1 MTSKILVPSL
11 LLSVCALACQGE
23 EPSVEE
29 TSTSARAQRIEREA
43 GHIRERIER
52 LGSPAEHALLL
63 EQIAPL
69 TKLTDDEGQP
79 VGEIRL
85 DDEDSI
91 LRAELLF
98 HLTWNRPRVGR
109 DEPLATDF
117 EAPDHP
123 IHVIEHYARELK
135 ARGIDFLV
143 VPVPSRV
150 ETYPERLRLEV
161 NASQLVGDRGFAQFL
176 LELTQRDVETIDL
189 FRNFEGA
196 RYVDDPDDDR
206 ELFFHYDHHWTQ
218 RGMELAADDIAAR
231 VREMEWFEPGPFV
244 EGEHFER
251 RTEVAGWKLFSK
263 YAPEST
269 PVAFRRVVNADGGRA
284 HQKSK
289 DSPILL
295 LGDSFAAQYK
305 KESCDLASQLF
316 ARLGTPIDTI
326 TVSAGGST
334 KVWETLARR
343 DDPFAGKKLVIWVF
357 HSRALGNAK
366 MQVVKVFGD

>member
-1 MTSKILVPSL
+1 MLAKSLVL
-11 LLSVCALACQGE
+11 LVCSYALACHGE
-23 EPSVEE
+23 GPSAVGAEAPGR
-29 TSTSARAQRIEREA
+29 ARRIEREA
-43 GHIRERIER
+43 ERLRERIER
-52 LGSPAEHALLL
+52 LGSPAEHALLF
-63 EQIAPL
+63 EQLAPL
-69 TKLTDDEGQP
+69 TKLTDDEGKL

-85 DDEDSI
+85 NDEDSI

-98 HLTWNRPRVGR
+98 HLNWNRPGFGR
-109 DEPLATDF
+109 DEPAATDF

-123 IHVIEHYARELK
+123 IHVIEHYARELE

-150 ETYPERLRLEV
+150 ATYPERLRLDLDT
-161 NASQLVGDRGFAQFL
+161 SRLVGDRGLATFL
-176 LELTQRDVETIDL
+176 LGLTERGVETIDL
-189 FRNFEGA
+189 FRSFEQA
-196 RYVDDPDDDR
+196 RYVDDPEDDR
-206 ELFFHYDHHWTQ
+206 ELFFHHDHHWTQ
-218 RGMELAADDIAAR
+218 RGMELAADDIADR

-244 EGEHFER
+244 EGEHFVR

-269 PVAFRRVVNADGGRA
+269 PVAFRRVVTPDGERA
-284 HQKSK
+284 HPKTK

-305 KESCDLASQLF
+305 GEACDLASQLF
-316 ARLGTPIDTI
+316 ARLGTPIDSI

-357 HSRALGNAK
+357 HSRALGGGK